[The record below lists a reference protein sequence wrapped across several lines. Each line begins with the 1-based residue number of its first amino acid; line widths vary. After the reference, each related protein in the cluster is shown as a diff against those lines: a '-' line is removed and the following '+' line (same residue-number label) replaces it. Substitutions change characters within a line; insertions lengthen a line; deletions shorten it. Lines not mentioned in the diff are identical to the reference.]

1 MGLECDQ
8 PKENLGFVQAP
19 EPEVTW
25 EKLGRGKGQAFPH
38 FAAGK
43 DKMGGPTGHIVD
55 QGRVHCSVG
64 DQATWLSKW
73 LRFRNC

>member
-38 FAAGK
+38 VAAWK
-43 DKMGGPTGHIVD
+43 DKWWASQGRIED
-55 QGRVHCSVG
+55 QGGGHCPERG
-64 DQATWLSKW
+64 QAG
-73 LRFRNC
+73 R